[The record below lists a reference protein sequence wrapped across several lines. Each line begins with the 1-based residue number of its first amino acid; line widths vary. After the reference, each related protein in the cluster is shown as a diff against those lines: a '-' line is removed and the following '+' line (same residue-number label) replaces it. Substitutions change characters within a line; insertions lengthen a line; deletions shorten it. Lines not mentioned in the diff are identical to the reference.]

1 MSQPHRPR
9 RTSQLSPIGG
19 SGFGGGSGWSSFSN
33 RRKRRL
39 IRTGAI
45 GLVLL
50 ILFIWVL
57 SKCGSDETVAVPNVA
72 STTTV
77 SSTEVP
83 RAQLATA
90 TALQVQLGGATYA
103 GVPAVIDSKIYVLG
117 GLNDKKQSSKTVW
130 LFDPLTNTVTEAGAL
145 TAPTHDPMGG
155 AIGQTAFAFGGGA
168 GNKTFDKVEVFAAG
182 ATVAT
187 VSSKLPTPRTDGIAV
202 STPTRDSLFVI
213 GGYDGKNPT
222 NDVLGTS
229 DGKTF
234 VARAV
239 LPQPVRYP
247 AAEISGNVIWVFG
260 GEQNN
265 QPTDLIQ
272 KIDLTTNEATVA
284 GHLAAPMSRVGVH
297 PWRDHLHR
305 RRQVRR
311 RSDRCH
317 PTIRPRDRFHRGRRG
332 PPGQDDR
339 CHGRGVRRDGLPAR
353 RPDAE
358 TICDDRRHHRQVETT
373 K

>member
-1 MSQPHRPR
+1 MGGAGR
-9 RTSQLSPIGG
+9 RG
-19 SGFGGGSGWSSFSN
+19 SGGGGGWSSFSQ
-33 RRKRRL
+33 RRKLRL

-45 GLVLL
+45 SLVLL
-50 ILFIWVL
+50 VIFVWVVGR
-57 SKCGSDETVAVPNVA
+57 CGSDDTVAVTGSNT
-72 STTTV
+72 STTVT
-77 SSTEVP
+77 STEPP

-90 TALQVQLGGATYA
+90 TALQVALGGATYS
-103 GVPAVIDSKIYVLG
+103 GVPAVIDGKIYILG
-117 GLNDKKQSSKTVW
+117 GLNEKKQSSKTIW
-130 LFDPLTNTVTEAGAL
+130 LFDPLSNTVTEAGAL

-155 AIGQTAFAFGGGA
+155 AIGASAFAFGGGA

-187 VSSKLPTPRTDGIAV
+187 VSAKLPSPRTDGIAV

-234 VARAV
+234 AARAV
-239 LPQPVRYP
+239 LAQTVRYP
-247 AAEISGNVIWVFG
+247 AAEIAGNVIWVFG

-272 KIDLTTNEATVA
+272 KIDLTTGEATVA
-284 GHLAAPMSRVGVH
+284 GRLAAPMSHASAFTLGGTIFIAGGKSADGATDAIRRFDPTTISTVDAGV
-297 PWRDHLHR
+297 L
-305 RRQVRR
+305 
-311 RSDRCH
+311 
-317 PTIRPRDRFHRGRRG
+317 PTTTTDAMVAVSGETAYLIG
-332 PPGQDDR
+332 
-339 CHGRGVRRDGLPAR
+339 GLTPKASSGIV
-353 RPDAE
+353 AI
-358 TICDDRRHHRQVETT
+358 TA

>member
-1 MSQPHRPR
+1 M
-9 RTSQLSPIGG
+9 
-19 SGFGGGSGWSSFSN
+19 
-33 RRKRRL
+33 
-39 IRTGAI
+39 
-45 GLVLL
+45 L

-284 GHLAAPMSRVGVH
+284 GHLAAPMSHASAFTLGGTIFIAGGKSADGATDAIRRFDPETVSTVDAGV
-297 PWRDHLHR
+297 
-305 RRQVRR
+305 
-311 RSDRCH
+311 
-317 PTIRPRDRFHRGRRG
+317 
-332 PPGQDDR
+332 
-339 CHGRGVRRDGLPAR
+339 LPAKTT
-353 RPDAE
+353 DAMVAVSGE
-358 TICDDRRHHRQVETT
+358 TAYLLGGLTPKPSATIVAITA

>member
-1 MSQPHRPR
+1 M
-9 RTSQLSPIGG
+9 
-19 SGFGGGSGWSSFSN
+19 
-33 RRKRRL
+33 
-39 IRTGAI
+39 
-45 GLVLL
+45 VLL
-50 ILFIWVL
+50 ILFVWVL
-57 SKCGSDETVAVPNVA
+57 SKCGGDDSVAVSNTA
-72 STTTV
+72 TTTTV

-103 GVPAVIDSKIYVLG
+103 GVPAVIDGKIYVLG

-168 GNKTFDKVEVFAAG
+168 GNKTFDKVEVFAVG

-187 VSSKLPTPRTDGIAV
+187 VTSKLPSPRTDGIAV

-234 VARAV
+234 ATRAT

-247 AAEISGNVIWVFG
+247 AAEIIGNVIWVFG

-272 KIDLTTNEATVA
+272 KIDLTTGQATVA
-284 GHLAAPMSRVGVH
+284 GHLAAPMSHASAFTLGGTIFIAGGKSADGPTDAIRRFDPNTISTVDAGV
-297 PWRDHLHR
+297 
-305 RRQVRR
+305 
-311 RSDRCH
+311 
-317 PTIRPRDRFHRGRRG
+317 
-332 PPGQDDR
+332 
-339 CHGRGVRRDGLPAR
+339 LPAKTT
-353 RPDAE
+353 DAMVAVSGE
-358 TICDDRRHHRQVETT
+358 TAYLLGGLTPKPSATIVAVTA